1 MILCDIGNTTY
12 HIKTKSKTFKIGVE
26 QPIKALKRYKGQ
38 IYFISVNKKASK
50 KLLKEFPKAIDLAP
64 HIEFETAYN
73 GMGIDRKVACKY
85 VKNGIMVDIGSAIT
99 VDIMKKGKHKGGF
112 ILPGINA
119 YKRIYPEISK
129 NLSFKFKTDINLDK
143 IPLKT
148 NDAINYSILHAIIAP
163 IKNIYKSN
171 KVPIYFTGE
180 DSKLILSYFK
190 DIPNSY
196 KKNLIFKSMKKII
209 NEKLKEH

>member
-1 MILCDIGNTTY
+1 MILIDIGNTTY
-12 HIKTKSKTFKIGVE
+12 HIKTKSKTFKIGVG
-26 QPIKALKRYKGQ
+26 QPIKALKKYKGQ
-38 IYFISVNKKASK
+38 IYFISVNQKATK
-50 KLLKEFPKAIDLAP
+50 KLLKEFPNAINLASS
-64 HIEFETAYN
+64 IEFKTAYA

-112 ILPGINA
+112 ILPGIKA

-129 NLSFKFKTDINLDK
+129 KLSFKFENDINLDK

-148 NDAINYSILHAIIAP
+148 NDAINYSILNSIIAP

-171 KVPIYFTGE
+171 KIPIYFTGE
-180 DSKLILSYFK
+180 DSKLILSYFN
-190 DIPNSY
+190 DIPSSY

>member
-12 HIKTKSKTFKIGVE
+12 HIKTKKKTFKIGVNE
-26 QPIKALKRYKGQ
+26 PLDALKKYKGQ
-38 IYFISVNKKASK
+38 IYFISVNKKATK
-50 KLLKEFPKAIDLAP
+50 KLLKEFPKAIDLST
-64 HIEFETAYN
+64 HIDFETAYS
-73 GMGIDRKVACKY
+73 GMGVDRIVACKY
-85 VKNGIMVDIGSAIT
+85 VKNGIIVDIGSAIT
-99 VDIMKKGKHKGGF
+99 VDIMKKWKHKGGF

-129 NLSFKFKTDINLDK
+129 KLSFKFKTDINLDK

-148 NDAINYSILHAIIAP
+148 NDAINYSILHSIIAP
-163 IKNIYKSN
+163 IKNIYSTN
-171 KVPIYFTGE
+171 KIPIYFTGE

-209 NEKLKEH
+209 DEKIKEL

>member
-12 HIKTKSKTFKIGVE
+12 HIKTKSRTFKIGVNE
-26 QPIKALKRYKGQ
+26 PLELLKKYKGQ
-38 IYFISVNKKASK
+38 IYFISVNKKATK

-64 HIEFETAYN
+64 YLDFETAYK
-73 GMGIDRKVACKY
+73 GMGIDRVVACKY
-85 VKNGIMVDIGSAIT
+85 AKNAILVDIGSAIT
-99 VDIMKKGKHKGGF
+99 VDIMKKGKHQGGF

-129 NLSFKFKTDINLDK
+129 KLSFKFKTDINLDK

-148 NDAINYSILHAIIAP
+148 NDAINYSILHSIIAP

-171 KVPIYFTGE
+171 KVPVYFTGE